1 MSSSDIKSDKHE
13 LAENIARFI
22 QNHGAEETAKLI
34 SRSLLF
40 IVASSGGSEASFKDD
55 LGMVSIRHTPIR
67 NTH

>member
-1 MSSSDIKSDKHE
+1 MSSSDIKSDKHD

-40 IVASSGGSEASFKDD
+40 IVARSGGSEASFKDD
-55 LGMVSIRHTPIR
+55 LGVVSVQHTPIR
-67 NTH
+67 NIH